1 MSNIGEH
8 PGLSF
13 YYRDGCHLCEDMWQ
27 HLQSIRET
35 HPFDVDLINV
45 DSDPDLRARY
55 GTLIP
60 VLASG
65 EEIICNYYL
74 DPVGLERFL
83 SGLPDSE

>member
-1 MSNIGEH
+1 MVRT
-8 PGLSF
+8 LSF

-27 HLQSIRET
+27 HLQSLRET
-35 HPFDVDLINV
+35 RAFELDPVNV
-45 DSDPDLRARY
+45 DSDPDLRRRY

-65 EEIICNYYL
+65 EQIICHYYL

-83 SGLPDSE
+83 GGPPESE

>member
-1 MSNIGEH
+1 MINIGEH

-35 HPFDVDLINV
+35 HPFDIDLIDI
-45 DSDPDLRARY
+45 DSNADLRARY

-65 EEIICNYYL
+65 EEIICSYYL

-83 SGLPDSE
+83 RSLPDGE